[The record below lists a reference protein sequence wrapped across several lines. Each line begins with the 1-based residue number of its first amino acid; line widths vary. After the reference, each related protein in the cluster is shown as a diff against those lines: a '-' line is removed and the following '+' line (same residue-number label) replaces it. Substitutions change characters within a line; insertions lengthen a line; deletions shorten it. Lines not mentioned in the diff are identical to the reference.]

1 MFNVYIKHMNKVL
14 ECYKI
19 YEVEENHKFVT
30 YEVVN

>member
-14 ECYKI
+14 ECYKT